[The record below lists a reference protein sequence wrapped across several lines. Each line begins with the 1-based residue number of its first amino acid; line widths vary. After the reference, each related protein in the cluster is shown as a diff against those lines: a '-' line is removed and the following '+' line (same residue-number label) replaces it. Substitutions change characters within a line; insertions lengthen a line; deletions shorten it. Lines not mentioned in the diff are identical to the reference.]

1 MKTLSLRR
9 FSVEIDWGRVVMALA
24 MVLGLGLLMAQPAY
38 AQTGSSAFSAFQTT
52 VTQQTASAIGV
63 ARTVLIT
70 GAVLSLIVG
79 LAPMLWGQVKVKW
92 IITALCACVLFGL
105 SAIMVSAFSGSS
117 PTAAEGQQGG
127 STAGG

>member
-38 AQTGSSAFSAFQTT
+38 AQSSGSGAFSAFQST
-52 VTQQTASAIGV
+52 VTQQTANAIGV

-105 SAIMVSAFSGSS
+105 SAIMVSAFSGST
-117 PTAAEGQQGG
+117 PTSAQGQQSG
-127 STAGG
+127 S